1 MCWNDSNIT
10 GNAVSSKWLT
20 LISDVRLGK
29 MVNVNNEFAN
39 NRCIFGTDTEATWE
53 SNIFLIMG
61 TSYGERIIIR
71 KLYHC
76 YKLLIT

>member
-39 NRCIFGTDTEATWE
+39 NRCIFGKDTEAAWE
-53 SNIFLIMG
+53 SNLF
-61 TSYGERIIIR
+61 
-71 KLYHC
+71 
-76 YKLLIT
+76 